1 MWGRLLIA
9 THLIQSNV
17 YLVQS
22 RAGVRLWWCTFH
34 QPQQNCESW
43 AKSIFAEPN
52 RYIFNFSSSHF
63 VFQGHILSTSGV
75 AFSRKYSCS
84 TAPTTTT
91 VIILLW
97 CRQFIHNP
105 TTVLTA
111 AISLPLSV
119 LCVCSQPLW
128 PLSALGLLR
137 LLGFF
142 DMILK
147 GALQVAEPQ
156 YQLAST
162 CN

>member
-1 MWGRLLIA
+1 MWPCKNISHIQVQLFTFFPTPPIKLKNQDCKYMWGRLLIA

-119 LCVCSQPLW
+119 LCVCS
-128 PLSALGLLR
+128 
-137 LLGFF
+137 
-142 DMILK
+142 
-147 GALQVAEPQ
+147 
-156 YQLAST
+156 
-162 CN
+162 